1 MCVWGQASPG
11 PGCAAQERGCP
22 HASCRSGHPAL
33 VAMEEPPLTSQT
45 LGKSSPSSCP
55 DLSTWP
61 PPPHPPGRARPFPRL
76 RGKHLA
82 NCRFGPVTPA
92 DDPSRGKGQGTGPGI
107 QGFAHGSRG
116 SSLPVPHELWQAQV
130 PGLPPPP
137 IAPTCRAGRCSPPP
151 TSAPKARPCATHTGT
166 GSSIHPIH

>member
-1 MCVWGQASPG
+1 MAPFYGGRREGGAEWAGGQCVCVGAGITGARLCSPG
-11 PGCAAQERGCP
+11 KGMPTCQLEVWA
-22 HASCRSGHPAL
+22 
-33 VAMEEPPLTSQT
+33 
-45 LGKSSPSSCP
+45 PSSGGHGGAPSHFP
-55 DLSTWP
+55 DSGQIFPLILPRSLHLAATP
-61 PPPHPPGRARPFPRL
+61 SPPGRARPFPRL

-130 PGLPPPP
+130 PGLPPP
-137 IAPTCRAGRCSPPP
+137 IAPTCRAGRCSPSHLSP
-151 TSAPKARPCATHTGT
+151 
-166 GSSIHPIH
+166 